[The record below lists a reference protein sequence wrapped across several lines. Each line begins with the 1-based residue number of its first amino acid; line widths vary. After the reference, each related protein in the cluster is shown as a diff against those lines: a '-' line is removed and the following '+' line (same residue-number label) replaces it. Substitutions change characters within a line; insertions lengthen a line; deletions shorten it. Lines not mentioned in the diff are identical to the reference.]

1 MSRWI
6 VSTLVVQCGHAD
18 GRHLIEPGR
27 PVYLGPGIIRRCEDH
42 APCPV
47 DPAQIDAARHA
58 LDASAA
64 AARASVPSPAS
75 YVRRARPRGPC
86 ARVTLLRDGG
96 GPGAAQARDT
106 D

>member
-64 AARASVPSPAS
+64 AQRDRVPSTPT
-75 YVRRARPRGPC
+75 YHRPSRPLLPF
-86 ARVTLLRDGG
+86 ARVQQLLDGFD
-96 GPGAAQARDT
+96 PRAAQARDT